1 MRLLNKLLMLSHRYL
16 GIAISLL
23 VVVWFASGIVM
34 MYAGGMPRLEPE
46 ARLER
51 LPDLDTSRVQ
61 LTLAEAAEKAGF
73 DASAGWAGG
82 PVTLLMLMDRPA
94 YRFGRDATVFADT
107 GEVLE
112 EVNADQAKTVAARF
126 MNMPEDR
133 IRYVR
138 TLTSPDQWT
147 LGQGRTMPQY
157 KFAAADDAGT
167 ELYVQARAGEVTLR
181 TTSQSRFL
189 AWIGVIPHWLYF
201 APLRVYQPL
210 WYDIV
215 VWTSTLAT
223 VLAGMGLVLM
233 VTKLRWPKPFRLA
246 PAIPYAGWMRWHYL
260 TGTVFGIFTLTWAFS
275 GLLSMEPYAWT
286 NAEGLNVPRDVF
298 TGGALDFAKFPKV
311 EPAVWNRVADGRGL
325 REVDFTRIQDEH
337 YYTVRPAP
345 PSGIE
350 AARRERLHQPY
361 DVNGRAEP
369 STLLIAADTMAVK
382 RDMFS
387 EDSIVARL
395 QKALPDV
402 PILEHTVLTDY
413 DDYYYSRGRI
423 TPLPVVRVK
432 FQDPMETWL
441 YVDPSNSQPLA
452 LIHRLNRVERWLY
465 NGLHSLD
472 FRFWYDSIA
481 WDVAMIF
488 LLLGGL
494 ASSAIGLFLGIA
506 RMRRGAKRGLATLG
520 KGPAAAS
527 PEAAE

>member
-1 MRLLNKLLMLSHRYL
+1 MRLLNKALVFAHRYL

-46 ARLER
+46 VRLQH
-51 LPDLDTSRVQ
+51 LPDLDTSRVR
-61 LTLAEAAEKAGF
+61 LTVTEAAEKAGF
-73 DASAGWAGG
+73 DASAGWGGG

-112 EVNADQAKTVAARF
+112 EITPAQARTVAARF

-133 IRYVR
+133 IVPVR
-138 TLTSPDQWT
+138 TLTAPDQWT
-147 LGQGRTMPQY
+147 IGQGRAMPQY
-157 KFAAADDAGT
+157 KFAAADGAGT

-181 TTSQSRFL
+181 TTAQSRFL

-201 APLRVYQPL
+201 APLRVNQPL

-233 VTKLRWPKPFRLA
+233 VTKLRWPKPFRLS
-246 PAIPYAGWMRWHYL
+246 PKIPYAGWMRWHYI

-286 NAEGLNVPRDVF
+286 NAEGLAVPRDVF
-298 TGGALDFAKFPKV
+298 TGGAMEFSKFGRV
-311 EPAVWNRVADGRGL
+311 EPAVWTRVLDGRGI
-325 REVDFTRIQDEH
+325 REVDFTRIQDAH
-337 YYTVRPAP
+337 YYVVRPAP
-345 PSGIE
+345 SSGTE

-361 DVNGRAEP
+361 DVTGRAEP
-369 STLLIAADTMAVK
+369 DTIIIAADTMEI
-382 RDMFS
+382 RREPFS
-387 EDSIVARL
+387 EASLVERL
-395 QKALPDV
+395 QKALPNV
-402 PILEHTVLTDY
+402 PIAEHATLGDY
-413 DDYYYSRGRI
+413 DNYYYSRGRI

-452 LIHRLNRVERWLY
+452 LVHRLNRLERWLY

-472 FRFWYDSIA
+472 FSFWYDSKA

-494 ASSAIGLFLGIA
+494 ASSLIGMCLGVA
-506 RMRRGAKRGLATLG
+506 RMRRGAARNLGLLG
-520 KGPAAAS
+520 KPQAGA